1 MVSVNIFSNMFI
13 YYLFLSSK
21 MFVLEEISRD
31 TVGGKKFR
39 RRVQGQEESFIRI
52 VYPHSRRFV
61 DNPDIT

>member
-1 MVSVNIFSNMFI
+1 
-13 YYLFLSSK
+13 

-61 DNPDIT
+61 DNPDTTRNYVVVEKL